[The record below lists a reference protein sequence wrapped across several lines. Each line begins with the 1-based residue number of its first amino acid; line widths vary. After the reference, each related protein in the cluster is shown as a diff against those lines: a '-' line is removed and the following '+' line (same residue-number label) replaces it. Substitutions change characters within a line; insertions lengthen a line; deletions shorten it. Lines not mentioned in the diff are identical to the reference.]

1 MLRDP
6 DAPKELHEPNYS
18 IMSASGINFLG
29 QNLII
34 NFMRRGAGAAAGP
47 ATTSMRQTSYG
58 GGRFTGLEAARRTM
72 RHSYDVSPKQMK
84 YENWVEQFPIKE
96 LEEVNRREVGIST
109 HTPPDSGGFYERKR
123 AAHSLAVQALKQ
135 SVMVLKERQAERLG
149 KVTKQ
154 LRRKEQAIEKAL
166 KSRMQGIIDKPA

>member
-1 MLRDP
+1 
-6 DAPKELHEPNYS
+6 
-18 IMSASGINFLG
+18 
-29 QNLII
+29 
-34 NFMRRGAGAAAGP
+34 
-47 ATTSMRQTSYG
+47 
-58 GGRFTGLEAARRTM
+58 M

-154 LRRKEQAIEKAL
+154 LRRKEMTIEKAL